1 MGKIRVLFRWTAAIL
16 LYLAAIRYSVLAQG
30 QAGTV
35 TALLHD
41 AKLSAKQAQEICR
54 QEAEQENANYLCFWG
69 EQPDIVA
76 ECRDTG
82 KSSTVNMVLAQG
94 SYELVME
101 GAGALAWEE
110 NGCLIDTATAAKL
123 FGTEQADGQKL
134 WCNDRESTVCG
145 TFTSLRPM
153 LIRRAEAGDGDILG
167 MVSAAGG
174 RQESSGTGNPLTSEA
189 MAQLLMRYGLAGDVV
204 SFLFLCDFVH
214 TLLLILPLLCAF
226 RLLVIL
232 WRAVSTGSTSGI
244 GQSCELIGNMSGIG
258 QPRAS
263 SCNMSGIGQSSGSTG
278 STSGTEQFQALSG
291 NTSNTEQFSAST
303 GSPSGVKQ
311 SRESTGVVIS
321 RRIILFAFGAIILAA
336 SCYLVR
342 KEFRIPADMIPT
354 RWSDFS
360 FWAAWWE
367 TQRRNLLLI
376 LGSAQGEAQLMTV
389 WNLLVSLFCNLLS
402 IITAR

>member
-1 MGKIRVLFRWTAAIL
+1 MGKIRVLLRWMAAIL

-35 TALLHD
+35 TAVLHD

-69 EQPDIVA
+69 EQPDTVA

-134 WCNDRESTVCG
+134 WCNDRENTVCG

-153 LIRRAEAGDGDILG
+153 LIRRAEVDDGDILG
-167 MVSAAGG
+167 MVSAAGAKK
-174 RQESSGTGNPLTSEA
+174 ESSGTGNTLTSEA
-189 MAQLLMRYGLAGDVV
+189 MAQLLMRYGLAGDVI

-232 WRAVSTGSTSGI
+232 WRA
-244 GQSCELIGNMSGIG
+244 
-258 QPRAS
+258 AS
-263 SCNMSGIGQSSGSTG
+263 SGA
-278 STSGTEQFQALSG
+278 F
-291 NTSNTEQFSAST
+291 
-303 GSPSGVKQ
+303 
-311 SRESTGVVIS
+311 IS
-321 RRIILFAFGAIILAA
+321 RRIVLIAIGALILAT
-336 SCYLVR
+336 SFYLIR

-402 IITAR
+402 IIAAR

>member
-1 MGKIRVLFRWTAAIL
+1 MGKIRVLLRWMAAIL

-35 TALLHD
+35 TAVLHD

-69 EQPDIVA
+69 EQPDTVA

-134 WCNDRESTVCG
+134 WCNDRENTVCG

-153 LIRRAEAGDGDILG
+153 LIRRAEADDGDILG
-167 MVSAAGG
+167 MVSAAGAKK
-174 RQESSGTGNPLTSEA
+174 ESSGTGNTLTSEA
-189 MAQLLMRYGLAGDVV
+189 MAQILMRYGLAGDVI
-204 SFLFLCDFVH
+204 SFLFLCDFVR
-214 TLLLILPLLCAF
+214 TLLLILPLICAF

-232 WRAVSTGSTSGI
+232 WRAISTGSTSD
-244 GQSCELIGNMSGIG
+244 
-258 QPRAS
+258 A
-263 SCNMSGIGQSSGSTG
+263 
-278 STSGTEQFQALSG
+278 EQFHALSG
-291 NTSNTEQFSAST
+291 SMLDTEQSCAAS
-303 GSPSGVKQ
+303 SGAL
-311 SRESTGVVIS
+311 IS
-321 RRIILFAFGAIILAA
+321 RRIVLLAIGTVILAA
-336 SCYLVR
+336 SCYLIR

-402 IITAR
+402 IIAAR

>member
-1 MGKIRVLFRWTAAIL
+1 MGKIRVLLRWMAAIF

-69 EQPDIVA
+69 EQPDTVA

-134 WCNDRESTVCG
+134 WCNDRENTVCG

-153 LIRRAEAGDGDILG
+153 LVRRAEADDGDILD
-167 MVSAAGG
+167 MVSAAGAKK
-174 RQESSGTGNPLTSEA
+174 ENSGTGNTLTSEA
-189 MAQLLMRYGLAGDVV
+189 MAQLLMRYGLAGDVI

-214 TLLLILPLLCAF
+214 TLLLILPLICAF

-232 WRAVSTGSTSGI
+232 WRAISTGSTSDAE
-244 GQSCELIGNMSGIG
+244 QF
-258 QPRAS
+258 RAL
-263 SCNMSGIGQSSGSTG
+263 
-278 STSGTEQFQALSG
+278 SGTEQSHVSTGSLSGTKQSRALSG
-291 NTSNTEQFSAST
+291 SMFDTEQSHAAS
-303 GSPSGVKQ
+303 SGA
-311 SRESTGVVIS
+311 VIS
-321 RRIILFAFGAIILAA
+321 RRIVLIAIGAIILAA
-336 SCYLVR
+336 SFYLIR

-402 IITAR
+402 IIAAR

>member
-1 MGKIRVLFRWTAAIL
+1 MGKIRVLLRWMAAIL

-35 TALLHD
+35 TAVLHD

-69 EQPDIVA
+69 EQPDTVA

-134 WCNDRESTVCG
+134 WCNDRENTVCG

-153 LIRRAEAGDGDILG
+153 LIRRAEVDDGDILG
-167 MVSAAGG
+167 MVSAAGAKK
-174 RQESSGTGNPLTSEA
+174 ESSGTGNTLTSEA
-189 MAQLLMRYGLAGDVV
+189 MAQLLMRYGLAGDVI

-214 TLLLILPLLCAF
+214 TLLLILPLICAF

-232 WRAVSTGSTSGI
+232 WCAISTGSTSG
-244 GQSCELIGNMSGIG
+244 
-258 QPRAS
+258 A
-263 SCNMSGIGQSSGSTG
+263 
-278 STSGTEQFQALSG
+278 EQFRALSG
-291 NTSNTEQFSAST
+291 AEQSHVSI
-303 GSPSGVKQ
+303 GSLSGIKQSSVSIGGLSDIGQ
-311 SRESTGVVIS
+311 SRESTASGIEQSHATSSGAFIS
-321 RRIILFAFGAIILAA
+321 RRIVLIAIGALILAT
-336 SCYLVR
+336 SFYLIR

-402 IITAR
+402 IIAAR